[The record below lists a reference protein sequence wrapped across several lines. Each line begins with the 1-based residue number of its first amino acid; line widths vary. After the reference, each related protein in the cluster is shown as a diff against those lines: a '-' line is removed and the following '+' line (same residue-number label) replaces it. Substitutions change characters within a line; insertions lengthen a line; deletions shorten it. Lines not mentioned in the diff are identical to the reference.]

1 MEMRDTMDAM
11 GLRSTDVPSGS
22 PSESDSI
29 EQRKCEH
36 EDE

>member
-1 MEMRDTMDAM
+1 M

-22 PSESDSI
+22 PSKSDSGK
-29 EQRKCEH
+29 RKCEREDECEH